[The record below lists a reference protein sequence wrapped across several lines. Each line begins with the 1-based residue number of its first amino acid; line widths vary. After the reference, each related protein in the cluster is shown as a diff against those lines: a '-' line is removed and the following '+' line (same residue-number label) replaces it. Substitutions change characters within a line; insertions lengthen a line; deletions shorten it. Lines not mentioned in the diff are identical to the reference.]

1 MQSCY
6 RRQVAAPCNQH
17 QKYNGVFDAVHMQ
30 QISKVQALHYTLY
43 GPHKFPVPHTGSS
56 YVRMT
61 AQPVTLP
68 LLYQTCIYGLECI
81 FCNTRVRVCGYTSVM
96 CHSISSMRVY
106 AVCTYVHKYLHVS
119 YVHVDMCADF

>member
-68 LLYQTCIYGLECI
+68 LLYQTCIWSGMHILQYQSACVWI
-81 FCNTRVRVCGYTSVM
+81 HVCHVPFHLY
-96 CHSISSMRVY
+96 SMRVY
-106 AVCTYVHKYLHVS
+106 AVCTYVHKYLHV
-119 YVHVDMCADF
+119 